1 MQKVLSCQELRDGH
15 AFMRLFRHR
24 EAGARLT
31 LDWCM
36 PSLSAT
42 DVLAVR
48 IEDMRTISKHFEDE
62 QK

>member
-1 MQKVLSCQELRDGH
+1 
-15 AFMRLFRHR
+15 MRLFLRR